1 VRHWRTLALGAV
13 LLAGFVLMAF
23 TVPAAPLELEQRW
36 STWMSD
42 IQAPLLDHLALVFNT
57 VGRGFGRALMTAA
70 PAVVLIVWRR
80 WAALLAYA
88 VAEAGS
94 SLASTV
100 TKDLV
105 DRARPTGSELHP
117 HGASFPSGHVTFAG
131 VTSAALVLLF
141 TAPGSRRRVWW
152 AIALVVTAGM
162 AWSRTYLQVHWLL
175 DVVGGAILGVGVAL
189 VVFGAVEVTRR
200 ERATPPRPAPAGA
213 GSAPRSAGAS

>member
-1 VRHWRTLALGAV
+1 MLGAV
-13 LLAGFVLMAF
+13 LLAVFLLIAF
-23 TVPAAPLELEQRW
+23 TIPTGPLEVEQRW
-36 STWMSD
+36 SAWMAD
-42 IQAPLLDHLALVFNT
+42 IQCPLLDHVALVFNT

-80 WAALLAYA
+80 WVGLLAYG

-94 SLASTV
+94 ALASSV
-100 TKDLV
+100 SKSFV
-105 DRARPTGSELHP
+105 DRPRPTGSELHP

-141 TAPGSRRRVWW
+141 TSPGARRKVWW
-152 AIALVVTAGM
+152 ALALVVTAGM

-175 DVVGGAILGVGVAL
+175 DVIGGAILGIGFAL
-189 VVFGAVEVTRR
+189 LVFGALEVTLRGP
-200 ERATPPRPAPAGA
+200 ASPPRPVPAGA

>member
-1 VRHWRTLALGAV
+1 VRSLALGAV
-13 LLAGFVLMAF
+13 LLAVFVLLAL
-23 TVPAAPLELEQRW
+23 TIPAGPLEVEQRW
-36 STWMSD
+36 SAWMAD
-42 IQAPLLDHLALVFNT
+42 IRCPFLDHLALVFNT
-57 VGRGFGRALMTAA
+57 VGRGFGRALMTVA

-80 WAALLAYA
+80 WVGLLAYG

-94 SLASTV
+94 ALASSV
-100 TKDLV
+100 SKAFV
-105 DRARPTGSELHP
+105 DRPRPVGSALHP

-141 TAPGSRRRVWW
+141 TTPGASRKVWW
-152 AIALVVTAGM
+152 ALALVVTAGM

-175 DVVGGAILGVGVAL
+175 DVVGGAMLGISCAL